1 MLFKFNLRLIRKFK
15 QSEINS
21 KESSLGMMISKKRK
35 MKIKMKISLRPNLK
49 KYIFKKEKLKNKKS
63 T

>member
-1 MLFKFNLRLIRKFK
+1 MLFKFNLRLIRKFN

-21 KESSLGMMISKKRK
+21 TESSLGMMISKKRK